1 MEHTMTK
8 NLYEIKARK
17 AEENI
22 AQAVAG
28 FEEGFASKAAKQR
41 CLESLN
47 RAYDY
52 IRDLEFSDLIDQA
65 PEVGPERQAF
75 FDSKVDAP
83 FDLHHVREKHA
94 PAFPAR
100 WERVQELVELRTQ
113 VKAADITPPQP
124 KQSVAR
130 DALEARVTES
140 LEQLMERRKAQ
151 FIRGCEL
158 HDIFGGLPVSVHA
171 HYVTNQFG
179 TTFIRRFYFM
189 NGKLTPLNMI
199 LAIMETKA
207 REKEEG

>member
-1 MEHTMTK
+1 MTK

-28 FEEGFASKAAKQR
+28 FEEGYATKAAKQR
-41 CLESLN
+41 SLEALN

-65 PEVGPERQAF
+65 PADGQERQDF
-75 FDSKVDAP
+75 FNARVEAP

-100 WERVQELVELRTQ
+100 WARVRELVQLREQ
-113 VKAADITPPQP
+113 VKAAE
-124 KQSVAR
+124 VAPAPVRNTER

-140 LEQLMERRKAQ
+140 LEHLMARRKAQ
-151 FIRGCEL
+151 FITGCEL
-158 HDIFGGLPVSVHA
+158 HDIFNGLPVSVNA

-189 NGKLTPLNMI
+189 DGRLTPLNMI
-199 LAIMETKA
+199 LAIMEHKQ
-207 REKEEG
+207 REKEEA